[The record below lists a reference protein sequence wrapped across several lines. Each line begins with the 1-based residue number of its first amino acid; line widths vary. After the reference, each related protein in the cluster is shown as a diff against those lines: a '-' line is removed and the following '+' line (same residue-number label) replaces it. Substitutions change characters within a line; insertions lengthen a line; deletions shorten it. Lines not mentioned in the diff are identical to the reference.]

1 MLSRHFNVF
10 SGYSGFL
17 PQGGVVGWIV
27 WVRENGPAIIGS
39 RCCGGLALVAKLN
52 KSRPIYLES
61 LGDIRD
67 LTKDNEE
74 NLEIV
79 AKYDWQSC

>member
-1 MLSRHFNVF
+1 M
-10 SGYSGFL
+10 
-17 PQGGVVGWIV
+17 
-27 WVRENGPAIIGS
+27 WVRENGPAVIGS
-39 RCCGGLALVAKLN
+39 RCCGGPALVAKLN

-79 AKYDWQSC
+79 AKYDWQSS